1 MAGNGGSLALFAAV
15 TLGQNLDVLI
25 KMRSSGRRRRSTV
38 RLEAFIV
45 RKMSRLKSE
54 DISGTGLRRS
64 WGGAWWRCT
73 RIIPLK
79 VISCKRWGRL
89 VAWGSRLGLPGATYT
104 TYNSNPPIIPSHKHI
119 SAKVSMPGI
128 LFFCTANVSV
138 EV

>member
-73 RIIPLK
+73 RIIPSK

-89 VAWGSRLGLPGATYT
+89 VAWGSRLGLPGA
-104 TYNSNPPIIPSHKHI
+104 
-119 SAKVSMPGI
+119 
-128 LFFCTANVSV
+128 
-138 EV
+138 